1 MKNPSWFIKTFFA
14 LTLMFFMAQGLYIH
28 FTYKSQLN
36 VICLELAD
44 GVYGSTKLY
53 QLWLTGKEGMSLIRH
68 AWINTIVDFFFII
81 AYVGMIR
88 IISKNLRQKEKNKT
102 QNKLLRWNM
111 HLAIIAGI
119 LDVME
124 NIILLW
130 DFGNYYPG
138 EYFIS
143 PRYIS
148 YPKWLLIGWI
158 ISIWII
164 SIIKRKSIAA

>member
-1 MKNPSWFIKTFFA
+1 
-14 LTLMFFMAQGLYIH
+14 
-28 FTYKSQLN
+28 
-36 VICLELAD
+36 
-44 GVYGSTKLY
+44 
-53 QLWLTGKEGMSLIRH
+53 
-68 AWINTIVDFFFII
+68 
-81 AYVGMIR
+81 MIR
-88 IISKNLRQKEKNKT
+88 IIFKNLRQKEKNKT